1 DLRSPAGQAEALL
14 AVPALRLAA
23 SQEGRLMYRRINPTS
38 RQQLPL
44 RMLFQPLGNGT
55 FLRACEAESFRG
67 LVAAMLDDPAYE
79 SGDVETRLL
88 NRLRLADELVL
99 LARIDNQP
107 NVLVGGEDAD
117 QTINVASEA
126 RFIRYIDIM
135 ELVSLEQ
142 NITARVTR
150 K

>member
-1 DLRSPAGQAEALL
+1 
-14 AVPALRLAA
+14 
-23 SQEGRLMYRRINPTS
+23 MYRRINPTS
-38 RQQLPL
+38 RQQLPM

-55 FLRACEAESFRG
+55 FLKACEADSFRG

-107 NVLVGGEDAD
+107 SVLIGDKDAD
-117 QTINVASEA
+117 QTINVASDEQL
-126 RFIRYIDIM
+126 IRSLDRLG
-135 ELVSLEQ
+135 LVSLEP
-142 NITARVTR
+142 TLSVGGTR
-150 K
+150 T

>member
-1 DLRSPAGQAEALL
+1 
-14 AVPALRLAA
+14 
-23 SQEGRLMYRRINPTS
+23 MYRRINPTS

-55 FLRACEAESFRG
+55 FLRACEAGSFRG
-67 LVAAMLDDPAYE
+67 LVAAMLDDRTYE

-99 LARIDNQP
+99 LARIESDA
-107 NVLVGGEDAD
+107 NVLIGDKDAD
-117 QTINVASEA
+117 QTINVASDE
-126 RFIRYIDIM
+126 RFIRSLDRLG
-135 ELVSLEQ
+135 LVSLEP
-142 NITARVTR
+142 TLSAGGAR

>member
-1 DLRSPAGQAEALL
+1 
-14 AVPALRLAA
+14 
-23 SQEGRLMYRRINPTS
+23 MYRRINPAS

-55 FLRACEAESFRG
+55 FHRACEADSFRG

-79 SGDVETRLL
+79 SRDVETRLV

-107 NVLVGGEDAD
+107 SVLIGDKDAD
-117 QTINVASEA
+117 QTINVASDEPL
-126 RFIRYIDIM
+126 IRSLDRLG
-135 ELVSLEQ
+135 LVSLEP
-142 NITARVTR
+142 TLSAGGTR
-150 K
+150 T